1 MCSPRYQI
9 AVSHTANLT
18 ALLHEQY
25 KPVWFVGPEFA
36 VFTFIN
42 VRLWYSASSFRSDDT
57 IREAILTCAQKL
69 TRQLNLPHGTDN
81 YKVRNRSGKKQI
93 CLEVSV
99 NSPGNLWSRS
109 WRGKGRLWWER
120 FITTTCH
127 RQVSIIFYTFSIA
140 PKSSWFLAVV
150 VKHFHEEHDTNDS
163 IVIILLRALK
173 YTDYCLHCRWCGW
186 NEQY

>member
-1 MCSPRYQI
+1 MCSRRYQI

-42 VRLWYSASSFRSDDT
+42 VRLWYSASSFGSDDT

-81 YKVRNRSGKKQI
+81 HKVENRNGKKQI

-109 WRGKGRLWWER
+109 
-120 FITTTCH
+120 
-127 RQVSIIFYTFSIA
+127 
-140 PKSSWFLAVV
+140 
-150 VKHFHEEHDTNDS
+150 
-163 IVIILLRALK
+163 
-173 YTDYCLHCRWCGW
+173 
-186 NEQY
+186 